1 MVKTNSQ
8 LQRLLARFGP
18 FRLIAC
24 YPFFL
29 NNVRVAFKLFM
40 QHTNEHKLL
49 TEFATAAAAAAVE
62 ATMRL

>member
-8 LQRLLARFGP
+8 LQRSFGP
-18 FRLIAC
+18 FRLIAG
-24 YPFFL
+24 YPFL

-62 ATMRL
+62 ATLRL